1 MECQIVNLEAG
12 MPAVEQARTH
22 LNMALRGAKANR
34 VRALKLIHGYGSSG
48 KGGAIRADVRAQLA
62 QKKRVGQIREFVPGE
77 DFSPFDSRAR
87 TIVAACPSLARDT
100 DYSRTNH
107 GVTVVLL

>member
-12 MPAVEQARTH
+12 MPTVEQARTH
-22 LNMALRGAKANR
+22 LNMALRGARANR

-48 KGGAIRADVRAQLA
+48 KGGAIRPAVRALLA
-62 QKKRVGQIREFVPGE
+62 QKKQAGQIREFVPGE

-87 TIVAACPSLARDT
+87 TIVTACPSLARDS
-100 DYSRTNH
+100 DYARTNH
-107 GVTVVLL
+107 GVTVVLI